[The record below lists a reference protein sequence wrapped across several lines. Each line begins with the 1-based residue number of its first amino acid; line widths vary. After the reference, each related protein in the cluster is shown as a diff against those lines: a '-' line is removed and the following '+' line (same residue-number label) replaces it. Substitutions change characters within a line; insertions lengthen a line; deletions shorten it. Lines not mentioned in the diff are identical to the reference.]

1 MGAFRGKTMKSSKSR
16 PKMNSADMIS
26 TQQTNVYSMSL
37 TIYLSMNNTK
47 LNGVNTQQL
56 GSLMNTLKA
65 IPDASKATFF
75 VKTEWNSKE
84 EGGGGGFCV
93 RSSAKN
99 FEIGGQSIQRNSSY
113 TTLMDFPPE
122 FSGEGKGPTVCEACM
137 SSLGACIT
145 QTIVAHAT
153 ARGINLDSITIDLEG
168 NIDLRGFT
176 GISSDVRPG
185 AQGFKVNVNIKSSS
199 ASKEQIS
206 ELYEIGKKLSPA
218 FDTLTNGTSVIGV
231 NSS

>member
-1 MGAFRGKTMKSSKSR
+1 
-16 PKMNSADMIS
+16 MNS
-26 TQQTNVYSMSL
+26 
-37 TIYLSMNNTK
+37 TK

-65 IPDASKATFF
+65 NPDASKATFF
-75 VKTEWNSKE
+75 VKTEWNIKE
-84 EGGGGGFCV
+84 EGGGFCV

-99 FEIGGQSIQRNSSY
+99 FEICGQSIQRNSSY
-113 TTLMDFPPE
+113 TTLFDFPPQ

-176 GISSDVRPG
+176 GISSSIRPD
-185 AQGFKVNVNIKSSS
+185 AQGFKVNVNIRSSS
-199 ASKEQIS
+199 ASKEQLS
-206 ELYEIGKKLSPA
+206 ELYEIGKKFSPA